1 MKTMLLALLATLILT
16 GCNTKY
22 GEMGGTG
29 GVAAAAITNDT
40 YRISARGN
48 GYTNSTTIQ
57 DYSMLKA
64 AEVTLAAG
72 KSHFAILSGS
82 DATSQSQVQTA
93 GTFNTSFIGNSAF
106 TTYNPGSVYDVV
118 KPGEDLMIRIFT
130 PTPGQAMPSN
140 VFPAQEVFN
149 NINPRVER
157 SGK

>member
-1 MKTMLLALLATLILT
+1 MRIVVLAALAAFILT

-72 KSHFAILSGS
+72 KSHFVILSGV
-82 DATSQSQVQTA
+82 DATRQNQVQTA
-93 GTFNTSFIGNSAF
+93 GTFNTSFIANSAY
-106 TTYNPGSVYDVV
+106 TTYNPGSVYNVV
-118 KPGEDLMIRIFT
+118 KPGEDLMIRVFT
-130 PTPGQAMPSN
+130 PAPGQALSSN
-140 VFPAQEVFN
+140 MFPAQEVFN
-149 NINPRVER
+149 NINPRVKR